1 MPLSFFQRTNYRMM
15 RLMAR
20 VMPSC
25 RDIAALISQG
35 MDEAHPL
42 RKRLSI
48 RLHVAMCS
56 WCRRYERQL
65 RLLREGA
72 RRYADAEQNQAGPC
86 LSPEAKERLRAVLH
100 REER

>member
-1 MPLSFFQRTNYRMM
+1 MPLSLFQRAKYRMM

-25 RDIAALISQG
+25 QDITALISQG
-35 MDEAHPL
+35 MDTVLPL
-42 RKRLSI
+42 RNRLSI

-56 WCRRYERQL
+56 LCRRYERQL

-72 RRYADAEQNQAGPC
+72 RHYADAEQNQVGPC
-86 LSPEAKERLRAVLH
+86 LSPEAKERLRAVLR